1 MAASAAAAAFFF
13 FALGLHAELAD
24 GCYTSIFS
32 FGASVVDTGNSLILT
47 GNSSLASRL
56 PYGQTFF
63 HRPTGRFSD
72 GRLIIDFIAQA
83 MGLPLVKPYL
93 GGGGAEDFRHGA
105 NFAVAGATA
114 LDVDYFQSRGINNLF
129 SNNSLSVQLR
139 WFEQLLP
146 SLCSSASDCDA
157 FLSNALFS
165 VGQIGANDYNNPF
178 FQNRSAGEI
187 ATFVPDVVSAIGS
200 AIDKLIGLGVR
211 TMVVPGSFPMGC
223 FAAYLNKFQEEKQ
236 ESYDPR
242 TGCLNWLND
251 FAILHN
257 RLLLAEL
264 QRLRRQHPEVA
275 IMYADVYHASMA
287 IYASPRD
294 YGELTQLLLIKW
306 RINLGL
312 TGCRNESDAG
322 FKETVLAA
330 CCGFDGGDYKF
341 SETVQCGGEGS
352 SVCSDPSRQ
361 ICWDG
366 IHTTEAA
373 NRIIAGGLLGS
384 YTVPPISDACPD
396 LNWDVV
402 GFHDGDGHTAPA

>member
-200 AIDKLIGLGVR
+200 AIDPSVVQKLIGLGVR

-294 YGELTQLLLIKW
+294 YG
-306 RINLGL
+306 
-312 TGCRNESDAG
+312 